1 VTSYDG
7 SLARVADYEFY
18 ARQISAPAMYDW
30 LYGEPGDS
38 EWTSLTNNCAAF
50 SRVHLR
56 ARVLAGLTDLEA
68 RTSVLGHEIRAPVV
82 VGPTGILGGLDPLAE
97 LSAIRGAHAAGT
109 IFVLSGAA
117 SLPVEDVA
125 AAADGVWFQQLW
137 LLKDRDRTQALA
149 QRARELGAAALV
161 LTVSN
166 AGDTF
171 HTPVRRFAGVQQR
184 PQRETGSG
192 TPPLL
197 HDVSN
202 LIDPAIGWNDVDWLR
217 SVCDLPLIV
226 KGIQTKEDAYLVLEH
241 DVDAIV
247 VSNHGGRFLQGSR
260 GTLDM
265 LPEVVAA
272 VGDRLE
278 VYVDGGVRTGED
290 VLKALA
296 IGARACWIGR
306 PARWGQAVA
315 GADGVAHVVEILR
328 TELLGAMALCGVADA
343 REVPRELVTPATF
356 EPTIAAPF
364 GADTASD

>member
-1 VTSYDG
+1 V
-7 SLARVADYEFY
+7 E
-18 ARQISAPAMYDW
+18 
-30 LYGEPGDS
+30 
-38 EWTSLTNNCAAF
+38 
-50 SRVHLR
+50 LR
-56 ARVLAGLTDLEA
+56 ARVLAGITDFVA
-68 RTSVLGHEIRAPVV
+68 HTSVLGHEVRAPIV

-97 LSAIRGAHAAGT
+97 VSAIRGANAAGT

-117 SLPVEDVA
+117 SLPVEEVA
-125 AAADGVWFQQLW
+125 AAADGAWFQQIW
-137 LLKDRDRTQALA
+137 ILKDRGLTKDLV
-149 QRARELGAAALV
+149 QRARDLGAAAIV

-171 HTPVRRFAGVQQR
+171 HTPVRRFAGAQQR
-184 PQRETGSG
+184 SVSAELSG
-192 TPPLL
+192 APPLL
-197 HDVSN
+197 HDVSS
-202 LIDPAIGWNDVDWLR
+202 LIDPGIGWNDVDWLR
-217 SVCDLPLIV
+217 SACDLPLIV
-226 KGIQTKEDAYLVLEH
+226 KGIQTAEDAHLSLEH

-272 VGDRLE
+272 IGDRLE

-296 IGARACWIGR
+296 SGARACWIGR

-328 TELLGAMALCGVADA
+328 TELLGAMGLCGVADV
-343 REVPRELVTPATF
+343 RDVPRGLISPAPSRSTVSQ
-356 EPTIAAPF
+356 
-364 GADTASD
+364 ASAYISPLGGGPAGD